1 MRYLLFI
8 LTAMLLAAPAPAQ
21 KNIPE
26 GPSPLVIDVYK
37 EETNTVAQAE
47 TNATKGLPQ
56 GPSTLVV
63 GTYGETASNAA
74 SKTGIAAPGVASQG
88 TAPLVTDAYEGTTN
102 TAAAP
107 TDRIKAARV
116 SFLMDTGVQ
125 YANEGE
131 YKEAEQAYL
140 RALLADPGNADLFFR
155 LSTLYIQMERY
166 EDSAFL
172 LEKLV
177 AAFPDNP
184 MLHNNLSWVYSG
196 GGKMKNGK
204 LALRHAH
211 EAILLAPYAPAL
223 WNTLAEAYYV
233 SADYD
238 KALRASS
245 FALDLLRSQQ
255 NVNPEEIRSFET
267 QRSKIQ
273 RAAESYKRLLGID
286 TGK

>member
-1 MRYLLFI
+1 
-8 LTAMLLAAPAPAQ
+8 MLLAAPAPAQ

-47 TNATKGLPQ
+47 TNATTALPQ
-56 GPSTLVV
+56 GPSPLVV
-63 GTYGETASNAA
+63 STYGEAARNAA
-74 SKTGIAAPGVASQG
+74 PETGIAAPGVASQG
-88 TAPLVTDAYEGTTN
+88 AAPLVTDAYEGTTSN
-102 TAAAP
+102 TVAQ
-107 TDRIKAARV
+107 TERIKAARV
-116 SFLMDTGVQ
+116 SFLMDAGVQ
-125 YANEGE
+125 YASEGE

-140 RALLADPGNADLFFR
+140 RALQADPGNADLFFR

-166 EDSAFL
+166 EDAAFL
-172 LEKLV
+172 LGKLIE
-177 AAFPDNP
+177 AFPDNP
-184 MLHNNLSWVYSG
+184 MLHNNLSWIYSG

-238 KALRASS
+238 KALRAAS

-267 QRSKIQ
+267 QRAKIQ
-273 RAAESYKRLLGID
+273 RAAESYKSLLRVD